1 MAGKHYDLCFR
12 IFVFNFSKK
21 LDTVNAGHF
30 NIGNDHRDVGIF
42 EDVQGIRP
50 VFGGKNFV
58 ADIR

>member
-1 MAGKHYDLCFR
+1 MAGEHDDLCFR